1 MLRVLPQTEKNRSM
15 RNRRAQSHIA
25 ILPGSG
31 WVRNASRGLL
41 IGAALVLF
49 AMSKT
54 GNPVAANL
62 RATILDTVTPVI
74 AVAASPFDAVSDAGD
89 WFKGLVAM
97 RAENVQLKN
106 QNLQLLQWQSM
117 AKRMES
123 ENASLKQLMNVVP
136 EKKTHYV
143 TAHLV
148 SDLGGPYAKSA
159 LINGGKTQGI
169 KIDQA
174 VINEDGLIGR
184 VIETAETSARVLL
197 LADINSRVPV
207 MAERTRQ
214 KTILAGNSTGL
225 PTLSYLPGNNDI
237 QIGDRIVTSGD
248 GGIFPAGI
256 PVGVVA
262 SASGSIVAVQPY
274 ADITRVEYI
283 SAIDYSF

>member
-1 MLRVLPQTEKNRSM
+1 MLRALPLIEKKFAM

-25 ILPGSG
+25 ILPGNG
-31 WVRNASRGLL
+31 VVRSISRGLL
-41 IGAALVLF
+41 IFAALALF
-49 AMSKT
+49 GMSKT

-74 AVAASPFDAVSDAGD
+74 AVAASPFDAVSDIGD
-89 WFKGLVAM
+89 WFTSIVAM
-97 RAENVQLKN
+97 RAENIALKN

-117 AKRMES
+117 AKRIEA
-123 ENASLKQLMNVVP
+123 ENTSLKALMNVVQ
-136 EKKTHYV
+136 EKKTHFV

-148 SDLGGPYAKSA
+148 SDLSGPYAKSA
-159 LINGGKTQGI
+159 LINGGKENGI
-169 KIDQA
+169 KVDQA
-174 VINEDGLIGR
+174 VINADGLIGR
-184 VIETAETSARVLL
+184 VIETAEKSARVLL

-207 MAERTRQ
+207 MAERSRQ

-225 PTLSYLPGNNDI
+225 PTLSYLPGANDI

-262 SASGSIVAVQPY
+262 SVSGSVVAVQPY
-274 ADITRVEYI
+274 ADITRVEYV

>member
-1 MLRVLPQTEKNRSM
+1 MIKLSDM
-15 RNRRAQSHIA
+15 RNRRSNLSNTA

-31 WVRNASRGLL
+31 WVRRFSRGLL
-41 IGAALVLF
+41 IAAAIALF

-54 GNPVAANL
+54 GNPVAAHV
-62 RATILDTVTPVI
+62 RITILDTVAPVI
-74 AVAASPFDAVSDAGD
+74 AVAASPFDAVADAGD
-89 WFKGLVAM
+89 WFTSVVAM
-97 RAENVQLKN
+97 RAENIALKN
-106 QNLQLLQWQSM
+106 QNVQLLQWQSM
-117 AKRMES
+117 AKRMEA
-123 ENASLKQLMNVVP
+123 ENTSLKRLLNVAP
-136 EKKTHYV
+136 SKKTNYV

-148 SDLGGPYAKSA
+148 SDLGGPYGKSA
-159 LINGGKTQGI
+159 LINGGKDQGI
-169 KIDQA
+169 KTDQA

-184 VIETAETSARVLL
+184 VVETANTSARVLL

-207 MAERTRQ
+207 MAERSRQ

-225 PTLSYLPGNNDI
+225 PTLSYLQGSNDI

-262 SASGSIVAVQPY
+262 SVSGSTVAVQPY
-274 ADITRVEYI
+274 ADISRVEYV